1 MELAVVTGAILIGL
15 FIFIGSF
22 DIRLGSGYDRIGPRF
37 FPFVVATGLLISAV
51 LVLAQG
57 LFKGQVHYQQRTG
70 WSAFVVL
77 LLGLVLTVLLLMPAG
92 FIIAATVLF
101 VLVARAFS
109 SRRMLRDAV
118 AGLLLALIVYFSFT
132 AGLGLALP
140 KGILAGLI

>member
-1 MELAVVTGAILIGL
+1 
-15 FIFIGSF
+15 
-22 DIRLGSGYDRIGPRF
+22 
-37 FPFVVATGLLISAV
+37 
-51 LVLAQG
+51 
-57 LFKGQVHYQQRTG
+57 
-70 WSAFVVL
+70 
-77 LLGLVLTVLLLMPAG
+77 VLLLMPAG

-132 AGLGLALP
+132 AGLGLVLP